1 MVNIPRV
8 ERIKSVDLGLSGKRA
23 YVTGTATGIGREIV
37 RRLTGEGV
45 SVFAVDLDL
54 DSLEGYIREEGL
66 ETVTAHRADL
76 SSLLECNNAAE
87 AGLRHFGGPPDILVN
102 NVGAGTLSSFE
113 DTDDEAW
120 HRTFE
125 LNLFSMVRT
134 SRQLVPLMAKGSG
147 GAVVN
152 VASDLARQPEP
163 VIVDYG
169 ASKAAILSVSK
180 SLALAYGPGVRV
192 NSVCPGPVWTPFWWK
207 PGGFLETIEEVY
219 GLKGDEAVAAL
230 VQDRAIPLGRMGQP
244 DEVALAV
251 LFLASPAASFITG
264 VALGVDGGTVRSPI

>member
-1 MVNIPRV
+1 M
-8 ERIKSVDLGLSGKRA
+8 DLGLSGQRA

-54 DSLEGYIREEGL
+54 DSLEGYIRDEGL

-76 SSLLECNNAAE
+76 SSLLECNSAAE

-147 GAVVN
+147 
-152 VASDLARQPEP
+152 
-163 VIVDYG
+163 
-169 ASKAAILSVSK
+169 
-180 SLALAYGPGVRV
+180 
-192 NSVCPGPVWTPFWWK
+192 
-207 PGGFLETIEEVY
+207 
-219 GLKGDEAVAAL
+219 
-230 VQDRAIPLGRMGQP
+230 
-244 DEVALAV
+244 
-251 LFLASPAASFITG
+251 
-264 VALGVDGGTVRSPI
+264 